1 MDRIKNLDTR
11 LNDSSDE
18 NWERENLI
26 IQEKDNAYYL
36 KITSEAKGTCV
47 DSENQPLQKLYSN
60 NPIQLDKENLD
71 EPIKY
76 WINKVNELRIKM
88 GYKYPYDTEEVIIK
102 SKVFIEDIFAE
113 LAKKT
118 LLDSVTISE
127 YTFDTMVWTVTEFL
141 CCDSYDDKEVYLNIK
156 MNDEIDSDN
165 DGQVLKRY
173 GKIPE
178 GLTDE
183 EIEFE
188 DFEYILPEKI
198 NGVNVWYDGFI
209 LWSEE
214 LVLSNITEILP
225 LKVTKKTT
233 IDDINK
239 WIKGNKVH
247 YSYLSDEEITQEEFN
262 KIKNCNQQC
271 A

>member
-1 MDRIKNLDTR
+1 MYRIEQ
-11 LNDSSDE
+11 LNTHLNKSSDE

-26 IQEKDNAYYL
+26 IEQKDNAYYL
-36 KITSEAKGTCV
+36 KITSEAKGTSV
-47 DSENQPLQKLYSN
+47 DLENQPLQKLYSN
-60 NPIQLDKENLD
+60 NPIKLDKENLD
-71 EPIKY
+71 EQIKD
-76 WINKVNELRIKM
+76 WINKVNESRKKI
-88 GYKYPYDTEEVIIK
+88 GYAYPYDTEEVIIK
-102 SKVFIEDIFAE
+102 SRVFVEDIFHE

-141 CCDSYDDKEVYLNIK
+141 CCDIYDDKEVYLNIK
-156 MNDEIDSDN
+156 MNCEIDSDN
-165 DGQVLKRY
+165 DGPVLKRY

-183 EIEFE
+183 EIESE

-214 LVLSNITEILP
+214 LILSNLTEILP
-225 LKVTKKTT
+225 LKVTEKTT

-239 WIKGNKVH
+239 WLKGDNVH
-247 YSYLSDEEITQEEFN
+247 YSYLSDQEITQEEFIE
-262 KIKNCNQQC
+262 IKNCLN
-271 A
+271 